1 MRVNLPTISSPDTV
15 LKMARAEGRLHD
27 IERITIFKASETYL
41 ALLRDKLVRS
51 SDLLFLNSIAS
62 QHMTE
67 EENREFAN
75 RFSMLQKN
83 IVIEITEE
91 EDLDHHSLEVKRN
104 TWFYRHVCA

>member
-27 IERITIFKASETYL
+27 IERITIFKASEAYL

-75 RFSMLQKN
+75 RFSIASGKN

-91 EDLDHHSLEVKRN
+91 EALDSS
-104 TWFYRHVCA
+104 FP